1 MHELLRVNAERQGDR
16 IAYVDSRRA
25 VTYAQLRLRTGRI
38 AGHLAA
44 AGVGRG
50 DRIALLLG
58 NRIETIEAYIAAAR
72 AAAVAVPLN
81 PDAGDAEIAHFLTD
95 SGATVLITDDL
106 HLDQVRRVGT
116 DATVV
121 LAGERDPDC
130 TRYED
135 LAGTEPGHPPRDD
148 LGLDEPA
155 WMLYTSGTT
164 GRPKGVVSAQR
175 SGLWSALYCDI
186 PSWELTEDDEL
197 LWPAPLFHSLGHHL
211 CLLAVL
217 TVGASARILGG
228 FVARDVLDA
237 LAEHRSTVLVGVPTM
252 YRYLLGAVS
261 GVPETGALRA
271 ALVAGS
277 TAPASLTADFEAAF
291 GVPLLDT
298 YGCTETTGSLT
309 ANTLAGPRVPGSCGL
324 PVPGLSL
331 RFVDP
336 VTGTEVPHGD
346 EGELWA
352 SGPGLMLG
360 YHEQPEATAEVLVDG
375 WYRTGDLARRTETGH
390 VTITGRVKEL
400 IIRAGENIHP
410 GEIESVAQ
418 EVPGVR
424 DAAAA
429 GRPHP
434 VLGEIP
440 VLYVVPEGSTVPA
453 DAILAECRRRL
464 AYFKVPDE
472 ILRTAEIPR
481 TASGKV
487 RRGELAGRT
496 AHLVATGSGEAAL
509 CELVWERRELPATV
523 SPGPTVVT
531 RRAVGVDPAEVPD
544 ADQAAL
550 WDQALRDQ
558 AAEPGSFVL
567 VDTDGEPDDDGT
579 AGAGRVAAA
588 ASLGEPRVAL
598 RNGAAYV
605 PRLLPAVT
613 TPLPAG
619 RWALRPPASGTLRDL
634 AVAPSDVPPRPL
646 AAGEV
651 RIGVRAAGL
660 NFRDVLIA
668 LGTYPGGGEMGGE
681 AAGIVTEVGPGV
693 DDLMPGDRVFGLV
706 PDAFRRSVVADR
718 RLIARIPQG
727 WSFPVAASVPV
738 VFATAWYG
746 LVDAGGLRPG
756 RRVLIHA
763 ATGGVG
769 MAATRIAR
777 HLGAE
782 VYATASPA
790 KQHLLYA
797 DGFDADHVADSRTTA
812 FADVFPAMDVVL
824 NSLTGEL
831 LDASVALLAP
841 GGRFVEM
848 GKTDIRH
855 PAQEPFDLSDIAP
868 ARLRDILDLL
878 LELFDRGELSPL
890 PLRAWDIRRARDA
903 FSWMSRARHTG
914 KMVLTVPPRLGP
926 DTPVLVT
933 GEGADAVA
941 GLLRG
946 QADSGPVFTGAADAG
961 AAGDTVDPSALV
973 QLVLGDPAGADA
985 YAARS
990 RASDGLPVVTLH
1002 GLPGIEQA
1010 ALTGELI
1017 ARAVA
1022 GGGSYVVTRVGSVG
1036 ARAEAMAGA
1045 TPPILSELAGRAG
1058 PTGPDE
1064 PGPAEPAWASR
1075 LAAAAADREALLLD
1089 LVRDSAAT
1097 VLGLSGAE
1105 HCAPDRTFRENG
1117 LDSLT
1122 TVEFA
1127 NTVAARTGLRV
1138 PASTAFDHPTPRAFA
1153 AHLAGHLAGTATAAP
1168 AVARSGGSGEPIA
1181 IVGMACRLPGGV
1193 ASPEDLWRLVESGG
1207 DAITE
1212 FPADRGWD
1220 VGTLYD
1226 PDPDAAGRSTTRH
1239 GGFLTGATGFDSAFF
1254 GISPNEALAM
1264 DPQQRLVLETSWE
1277 AFEHAGIVPDTLRD
1291 SDTGVFMGAFHQGY
1305 GAGRD
1310 LGGLGVTA
1318 IQTSVLSG
1326 RLSYF
1331 YGFQGPAVTVDT
1343 ACSSSLVALHQAVQA
1358 LRSGECSL
1366 ALTGGVTVM
1375 ATPQSFVEF
1384 SRQRGLAPDGRCKAF
1399 ADTADGTGFSEG
1411 VGVLVV
1417 ERLSDA
1423 ERNGHTVLA
1432 VVRGSAVNQDGAS
1445 NGLSAPNGVAQQR
1458 VIRQA
1463 LANAG
1468 LSGGDVQALEAHGTG
1483 TVLGD
1488 PIEAQA
1494 VIAVYGQGREV
1505 PLFLGSLKSNIGH
1518 AQAAAGVAGVIKMV
1532 LAMRY
1537 GVLPRTLHVGEASSH
1552 VDWSAGAVEVLTEA
1566 RPWPET
1572 DRPRRAGVS
1581 GFGVSGTNAHVV
1593 LEGVP
1598 DVSAPPA
1605 GVSGGLVPL
1614 PVSARSGVGV
1624 GVLVER
1630 VGGLVGGGR
1639 DVGVVADGLVRG
1651 RAVFGHRAVLL
1662 GDGVVR
1668 GVAGEGVRTVFV
1680 FPGQGSQWAGMGRE
1694 LAEASPVFAAR
1705 MAECA
1710 AALKPFTGW
1719 DLGDVLAGRHDAGA
1733 VEVVQ
1738 PLSWAVA
1745 VSVAA
1750 LWGAYGVV
1758 ADGVVGHSQGE
1769 IAAACVAGALSL
1781 EDGARVV
1788 ALRSRVIGGRLAGR
1802 GVMASVALPAGEVE
1816 LVEGVWIAA
1825 RNGPS
1830 STVIAG
1836 NPEAVESVLAGYEA
1850 VGVRV
1855 RRIAV
1860 DYASHTPHVEA
1871 VEDELAEA
1879 LTGVAARVPTVPWWS
1894 TVDSR
1899 WVEEP
1904 VEDGYWYRN
1913 LRQPVAMDSAVAEL
1927 DGSLFIECSAHP
1939 VLLPAIDQER
1949 TVASLRTGEGGGD
1962 RFTTALAEAWVQGA
1976 TVDWTTLVPP
1986 TGERLLDLP
1995 TYPFDHKRY
2004 WLPPVPAGGGGIGHP
2019 FLTSVVALPGS
2030 DGVLLRGRVSLAA
2043 HPWLADHA
2051 VQDTVL
2057 LPGTAFLEL
2066 VIRAGDETGCDTID
2080 ELVIETP
2087 LVLPVTGAVDLT
2099 VTVDRPDEAG
2109 RRPVTVHARPEGTDT
2124 WTRHATGTL
2133 TTTGTTTPEAFPQW
2147 PPAGAQPADLDRFY
2161 EQLAAAG
2168 YAYGPAFQGLRAAW
2182 TAGDTIYAEAA
2193 LDSAEEVDRFGVHPA
2208 LLDAALHAGRLD
2220 AGGELE
2226 LPFSWTGVRLHA
2238 GGATSVRVALT
2249 RGPEGVTV
2257 QVADPDGRPV
2267 VSVDALV
2274 LRPGTATPSG
2284 PGLLGLEWVPVAE
2297 AVYDGTLPDG
2307 YTLITAA
2314 HPDDPTDI
2322 TDSTDIPAL
2331 THTRT

>member
-1 MHELLRVNAERQGDR
+1 MNAERQGDR

-58 NRIETIEAYIAAAR
+58 NRVETIETYIAAAR

-95 SGATVLITDDL
+95 SGATVLVTDDL

-121 LAGERDPDC
+121 LAGRRDPGC
-130 TRYED
+130 TAYED
-135 LAGTEPGHPPRDD
+135 LAGTEPAYPPRDD
-148 LGLDEPA
+148 LALDEPA

-175 SGLWSALYCDI
+175 SGLWSALYCDV
-186 PSWELTEDDEL
+186 PSWELTETDEL

-237 LAEHRSTVLVGVPTM
+237 LAEHPSTVLVGVPTM

-261 GVPETGALRA
+261 GEPEAGALRA

-309 ANTLAGPRVPGSCGL
+309 ANTLTGPRVPGSCGL

-336 VTGTEVPHGD
+336 VSGADVPRGD

-352 SGPGLMLG
+352 SGPSLMLG

-375 WYRTGDLARRTETGH
+375 WYRTGDLARQAETGH

-400 IIRAGENIHP
+400 VIRGGENIHP

-418 EVPGVR
+418 AVPGVR

-440 VLYVVPEGSTVPA
+440 VLYVVPEGPTVPT
-453 DAILAECRRRL
+453 DAILAECRRQL

-472 ILRTAEIPR
+472 ILQTTEIPR

-496 AHLVATGSGEAAL
+496 TRLVATGSGETAL
-509 CELVWERRELPATV
+509 CELVWERRELPTTV
-523 SPGPTVVT
+523 TPVPTVIT
-531 RRAVGVDPAEVPD
+531 RRAVGIDPAEVPD

-550 WDQALRDQ
+550 WDEALKDQ
-558 AAEPGSFVL
+558 AADPGSFVL
-567 VDTDGEPDDDGT
+567 VDTDGEPTGGETTGRETTGGRTTGGETTGGETTDGET
-579 AGAGRVAAA
+579 TDGEAADAGAAGAGSIAAA
-588 ASLGEPRVAL
+588 ASLGEPLVAL
-598 RNGAAYV
+598 RNGTAYV
-605 PRLLPAVT
+605 PRLVHAVT
-613 TPLPAG
+613 TPLPPG
-619 RWALRPPASGTLRDL
+619 PWALRPPASGTLRDL
-634 AVAPSDVPPRPL
+634 AVAPSDAPPHPL
-646 AAGEV
+646 ATGEV
-651 RIGVRAAGL
+651 RIEVRAAGL

-668 LGTYPGGGEMGGE
+668 LGTYPGDGEMGGE

-693 DDLMPGDRVFGLV
+693 DDLTPGDRVFGLV
-706 PDAFRRSVVADR
+706 QDAFRRSVVADR
-718 RLIARIPQG
+718 RLIAPVPQG

-756 RRVLIHA
+756 RKVLIHA

-812 FADVFPAMDVVL
+812 FADAFPPMDVVL

-841 GGRFVEM
+841 DGRFIEM

-855 PAQEPFDLSDIAP
+855 DAQEPFDLSDIAP
-868 ARLRDILDLL
+868 ARLREILELL

-903 FSWMSRARHTG
+903 FTWMSRARHTG
-914 KMVLTVPPRLGP
+914 KMVLTVPQPLGP

-941 GLLRG
+941 GLLRREV
-946 QADSGPVFTGAADAG
+946 DSGPVFTGDADAL
-961 AAGDTVDPSALV
+961 ATADAVDTSALV
-973 QLVLGDPAGADA
+973 HIVLGDPAGADA
-985 YAARS
+985 YARS
-990 RASDGLPVVTLH
+990 RASEGLPAVTLH
-1002 GLPGIEQA
+1002 GLPGIEEA
-1010 ALTGELI
+1010 ALTAELI
-1017 ARAVA
+1017 ERAVA
-1022 GGGSYVVTRVGSVG
+1022 GGGSYVVTRVGSAG

-1045 TPPILSELAGRAG
+1045 TPPILSRLAGRAG
-1058 PTGPDE
+1058 PADPDGPGAVD
-1064 PGPAEPAWASR
+1064 PAWANR
-1075 LAAAAADREALLLD
+1075 LAAAAADRQDILLD
-1089 LVRDSAAT
+1089 LVRDTVAT
-1097 VLGLSGAE
+1097 VLGLSNAE

-1127 NTVAARTGLRV
+1127 NIVAARTGLRV

-1153 AHLAGHLAGTATAAP
+1153 AHLAGATTAAP
-1168 AVARSGGSGEPIA
+1168 APARTVGPGEPIA

-1193 ASPEDLWRLVESGG
+1193 ASPEELWRLVESGG

-1212 FPADRGWD
+1212 FPADRGWE
-1220 VGTLYD
+1220 VESLYD

-1239 GGFLTGATGFDSAFF
+1239 GGFLTGATGFDTAFF

-1432 VVRGSAVNQDGAS
+1432 VIRGTAVNQDGAS

-1463 LANAG
+1463 LASAG
-1468 LSGGDVQALEAHGTG
+1468 LSGSDVQAVEAHGTG

-1505 PLFLGSLKSNIGH
+1505 PLYLGSLKSNIGH

-1532 LAMRY
+1532 MAMRY
-1537 GVLPRTLHVGEASSH
+1537 GVLPRTLHVGERSSH
-1552 VDWSAGAVEVLTEA
+1552 VDWSAGAVEVLSEA
-1566 RPWPET
+1566 RPWPELG
-1572 DRPRRAGVS
+1572 RARRAGVS

-1598 DVSAPPA
+1598 EVSVSPTES
-1605 GVSGGLVPL
+1605 SGGLLPL

-1630 VGGLVGGGR
+1630 VGGLVGGGC

-1662 GDGVVR
+1662 GESRVM
-1668 GVAGEGVRTVFV
+1668 GVAGEGLRTVFV
-1680 FPGQGSQWAGMGRE
+1680 FPGQGSQWVGMGRE
-1694 LAEASPVFAAR
+1694 LAEVSPVFAAR
-1705 MAECA
+1705 MGECA
-1710 AALKPFTGW
+1710 AALAPHVDW
-1719 DLGDVLAGRHDAGA
+1719 SWEEALGSAELLGR

-1745 VSVAA
+1745 VSLAA
-1750 LWGAYGVV
+1750 LWGAHGVV
-1758 ADGVVGHSQGE
+1758 PDVVVGHSQGE

-1788 ALRSRVIGGRLAGR
+1788 ALRSRVIGARLAGR
-1802 GVMASVALPAGEVE
+1802 GVMASVALPAADIET
-1816 LVEGVWIAA
+1816 VEGVWIAA

-1836 NPEAVESVLAGYEA
+1836 DAQAVEGVLARYEST
-1850 VGVRV
+1850 GVRV

-1871 VEDELAEA
+1871 IEDELAEV
-1879 LTGVAARVPTVPWWS
+1879 LEGVTTRTPVIPWWS
-1894 TVDSR
+1894 TVDSG

-1904 VEDGYWYRN
+1904 VDDGYWYRN
-1913 LRQPVAMDSAVAEL
+1913 LRQPVALDTAITEL
-1927 DGSLFIECSAHP
+1927 DGSLFVECSAHP
-1939 VLLPAIDQER
+1939 VLLPAIDQQR
-1949 TVASLRTGEGGGD
+1949 TVASLRTDDGGGD
-1962 RFTTALAEAWVQGA
+1962 RFTTALAEAWVHGA
-1976 TVDWTTLVPP
+1976 AVDWTTIVPP
-1986 TGERLLDLP
+1986 TPERLLDLP

-2004 WLPPVPAGGGGIGHP
+2004 WLPPAPAGGSEGIGHP
-2019 FLTSVVALPGS
+2019 FLSSVVALPGS
-2030 DGVLLRGRVSLAA
+2030 DGVLLKGRVSLAA

-2051 VQDTVL
+2051 VRDTVL

-2087 LVLPVTGAVDLT
+2087 LALPVTGAVDLT

-2109 RRPVTVHARPEGTDT
+2109 RRPVTVHARLQGTGT

-2133 TTTGTTTPEAFPQW
+2133 TTGTKRTTDAPDPYTLAQW
-2147 PPAGAQPADLDRFY
+2147 PPAGAQPA
-2161 EQLAAAG
+2161 
-2168 YAYGPAFQGLRAAW
+2168 
-2182 TAGDTIYAEAA
+2182 
-2193 LDSAEEVDRFGVHPA
+2193 
-2208 LLDAALHAGRLD
+2208 
-2220 AGGELE
+2220 
-2226 LPFSWTGVRLHA
+2226 SWTGS
-2238 GGATSVRVALT
+2238 TSNWRQ
-2249 RGPEGVTV
+2249 R
-2257 QVADPDGRPV
+2257 
-2267 VSVDALV
+2267 
-2274 LRPGTATPSG
+2274 ATPTVRRSRGCALHGRRATRSTPKPLWTAPKRWTASG
-2284 PGLLGLEWVPVAE
+2284 FTRRSWTRPCTPDASTRATHWSFRSPGRVCACTPVGPPRCASLSSGARGASPCRWPIRTVVPSS
-2297 AVYDGTLPDG
+2297 P
-2307 YTLITAA
+2307 
-2314 HPDDPTDI
+2314 
-2322 TDSTDIPAL
+2322 
-2331 THTRT
+2331 